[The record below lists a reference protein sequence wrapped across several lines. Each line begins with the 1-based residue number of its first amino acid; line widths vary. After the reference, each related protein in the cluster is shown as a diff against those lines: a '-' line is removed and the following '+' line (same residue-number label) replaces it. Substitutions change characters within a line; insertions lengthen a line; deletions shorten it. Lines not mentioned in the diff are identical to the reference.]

1 MMPSEDMHCPVC
13 SHDATSV
20 IDTRLTAE
28 GSAIRR
34 RRECEKCA
42 YRFSTSEE
50 IELLDLA
57 VVKRDGRREAYSRDK
72 LAGGIRHSLQK
83 RPYTDAAFRTL
94 LNGIERDIQR
104 KKTDELTSREIG
116 EIVMD
121 RLKAFDK
128 IAYIRFASV
137 YRQFEDVDSFTR
149 ELKKLDKRPKRKG
162 KKGRETRDQTGRL
175 GI

>member
-1 MMPSEDMHCPVC
+1 MHCPVC
-13 SHDATSV
+13 SHEATSV
-20 IDTRLTAE
+20 VDTRLSSE

-34 RRECEKCA
+34 RRECEKCG
-42 YRFSTSEE
+42 YRFSTFEE
-50 IELLDLA
+50 IELLDLS
-57 VVKRDGRREAYSRDK
+57 VVKRDGRRETYSRDK
-72 LAGGIRHSLQK
+72 LALGIRHSLQK

-94 LNGIERDIQR
+94 VNGIERDIQR
-104 KKTDELTSREIG
+104 KKVDELTSREIG

-121 RLKAFDK
+121 RLKSFDK

-149 ELKKLDKRPKRKG
+149 ELKKLDKRPKRKA
-162 KKGRETRDQTGRL
+162 KKSKEPRGETRKL